1 MFVIFISLIDSYV
14 FLRKLSCEIS
24 FYAQKMFTIFYLK
37 ENNTQKKS
45 KISTLP
51 SFKKGNIENGRVKVD
66 KLKQV
71 HFDGQRILVF
81 RVCLVIFLNTFI
93 SKNLK

>member
-1 MFVIFISLIDSYV
+1 MFYFFFSMFDSYC

-37 ENNTQKKS
+37 ENKTQNKS
-45 KISTLP
+45 KICTLP
-51 SFKKGNIENGRVKVD
+51 SFKKGNIEDGRVKVD

-81 RVCLVIFLNTFI
+81 RVCLVIFLNTII